1 MATSFGRSERS
12 DDSSILELRSGSF
25 PVPPR
30 DPVLMSVFLIVG
42 AIVLAAW
49 FVETTV
55 FLASY
60 GHIRSP

>member
-1 MATSFGRSERS
+1 
-12 DDSSILELRSGSF
+12 
-25 PVPPR
+25 
-30 DPVLMSVFLIVG
+30 MSVFLIVG